1 MTCAQEGA
9 AAAYAQQALAPWP
22 MLRQLD
28 AAAAYTAERVRTV
41 SAMVAARS
49 DSEFL
54 AREVLAP
61 A

>member
-1 MTCAQEGA
+1 M
-9 AAAYAQQALAPWP
+9 PWP
-22 MLRQLD
+22 LLRQLD

-49 DSEFL
+49 DGEFL